1 MKTRKLENITGII
14 VIAIYL
20 ILVLLVV
27 SVDILVA
34 SAANVSIDDF
44 RIPMIPFPDPIKIE
58 EPEQIIEDIPIQEEQ
73 PQSTESSNEP
83 IDFTDEFREGK
94 TLYIFY
100 IAQIIEQYYNNVD
113 PYVALA
119 VLECESDY
127 NPREYSYAGAVGLM
141 QVIPKYHAWRIDKHG
156 LDDLWDPYTNI
167 ICGIDFLSELYA
179 KHGNWSR
186 ALFGYNASTAYVNKV
201 LNRADILRKDGYFG

>member
-1 MKTRKLENITGII
+1 MKTSRLENITGII
-14 VIAIYL
+14 IIAVYL
-20 ILVLLVV
+20 ILILLVV
-27 SVDILVA
+27 SVDILVE
-34 SAANVSIDDF
+34 SAANMLIDDS
-44 RIPMIPFPDPIKIE
+44 RIPMILFTEPIRIE
-58 EPEQIIEDIPIQEEQ
+58 EFEQIIEDIPTKEEQ
-73 PQSTESSNEP
+73 SQPSEP
-83 IDFTDEFREGK
+83 PSEQIDFIDEHREGK
-94 TLYIFY
+94 DLYIFY

-127 NPREYSYAGAVGLM
+127 NPHEYSYAGAVGLM